1 MTPAQFTE
9 LKEALITKFIGEYHS
24 ERIGADGNSA
34 DATAEV
40 QVAVENMQL

>member
-1 MTPAQFTE
+1 MTPVQFTE
-9 LKEALITKFIGEYHS
+9 LKEALIAKFVGEYHS
-24 ERIGADGNSA
+24 ERIGADANS